1 MYNKP
6 SGLQVIFDIFLPWLH
21 AERDKFDFIYIY
33 PKRPDPKK
41 MFMLQL
47 SETSADDR
55 GISARIGKPWTTGG
69 DVPVDR
75 LMWQAVCVVG
85 RRLAGSQG
93 SSSSSRSSDSSSS
106 SSTCLPVIEKK
117 NIIFRTLQV
126 CRQLEI
132 GHHLIYS
139 PNPLTLKI
147 H

>member
-1 MYNKP
+1 
-6 SGLQVIFDIFLPWLH
+6 
-21 AERDKFDFIYIY
+21 
-33 PKRPDPKK
+33 
-41 MFMLQL
+41 MLQL

-117 NIIFRTLQV
+117 KYNF
-126 CRQLEI
+126 
-132 GHHLIYS
+132 
-139 PNPLTLKI
+139 
-147 H
+147 